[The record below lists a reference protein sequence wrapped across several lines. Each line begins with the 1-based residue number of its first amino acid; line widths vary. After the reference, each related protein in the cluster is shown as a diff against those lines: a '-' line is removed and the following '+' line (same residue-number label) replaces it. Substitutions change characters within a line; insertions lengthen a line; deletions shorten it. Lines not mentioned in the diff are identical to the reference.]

1 MEVSG
6 IYSGG
11 GGGKSNQSIDNTSK
25 GYIDGNIWSYVSNP
39 YRDTIIKYR
48 QEKKPRRE
56 KN

>member
-25 GYIDGNIWSYVSNP
+25 GYIDGNI
-39 YRDTIIKYR
+39 
-48 QEKKPRRE
+48 
-56 KN
+56 